1 MPVVDTNVLIHGR
14 GEISDKI
21 LIVPGVPEEVESDGA
36 ANILRNLD
44 YEVQEPDESILEDVK
59 EKSDEINSPTSE
71 VDEKLL
77 ALALERSLPL
87 LTDDKALQ
95 NLSLYTDVEIRGFL
109 DDPVEEKF
117 RWEERCSNCGSEVSS
132 LPCPRCG
139 SRQVSQKQVRC
150 S

>member
-1 MPVVDTNVLIHGR
+1 MVDTNVLIHGR
-14 GEISDKI
+14 GEVSDEI

-36 ANILRNLD
+36 ANVLRNLD
-44 YEVQEPDESILEDVK
+44 YEVQEPDGSVLEDVWK
-59 EKSDEINSPTSE
+59 KSNEINSPTSE

-77 ALALERSLPL
+77 ALALECTVPL

-95 NLSLYTDVEIRGFL
+95 NLALHMEVDIRGFL

-117 RWEERCSNCGSEVSS
+117 SWQKRCNNCGSQVPSS
-132 LPCPRCG
+132 PCPRCG
-139 SRQVSQKQVRC
+139 SHQVSQKQVHC